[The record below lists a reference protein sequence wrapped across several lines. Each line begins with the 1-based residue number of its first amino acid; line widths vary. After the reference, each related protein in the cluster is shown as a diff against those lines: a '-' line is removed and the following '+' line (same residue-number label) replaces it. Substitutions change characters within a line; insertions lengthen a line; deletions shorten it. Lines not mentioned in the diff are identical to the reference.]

1 MRTDILAQ
9 AKAIRESMDAAAL
22 VLTDE
27 QAANAPLLFRA
38 WNGDS
43 AAYSAGDRHLYNGV
57 LYKCLQAHTSQTDWN
72 PADASS
78 LWAKVLIPD
87 PGVIPE
93 WEQPDSTNPY
103 MTGDKVTHNGK
114 TWQSLIDNNV
124 WEPGATGTEI
134 LWEEIVE

>member
-1 MRTDILAQ
+1 MRTDILEQ
-9 AKAIRESMDAAAL
+9 AKAIRESMDAAAA

-27 QAANAPLLFRA
+27 QAANAPMLFRA
-38 WNGDS
+38 WSGDGVDFAVGERRLHNGI
-43 AAYSAGDRHLYNGV
+43 

-78 LWAKVLIPD
+78 LWAKVLIPE

-103 MTGDKVTHNGK
+103 MTGDKVTHNAK
-114 TWQSLIDNNV
+114 TWKSLIDNNV
-124 WEPGATGTEI
+124 WEPGATGTES